1 MKKIY
6 LLDRNAVSIIKDS
19 NSGKCRKGSKLKLL
33 ERIRFLDNKKSIFSP
48 LLSILE
54 GQHGRQETK
63 EEINETI
70 AKESRH
76 IRSFFKHAKTDS
88 DSLTKNNE
96 LISELISGEREINFD
111 GYMSFLEYASK
122 YIYQP
127 LSETKK
133 QETLEYL
140 IKHANSLNIPLGHPV
155 IMCCAATIFGSPEAR
170 KVVKPKKLRKYNAH
184 NALSD
189 IISISRI
196 NNIKSLTR
204 NNNVAFKFITLD
216 RSLEKF
222 ISMISVIEVTPSSD
236 GCFQRLS
243 YSRKLFPDLG
253 ESEYQNLM
261 KRLGSEL

>member
-19 NSGKCRKGSKLKLL
+19 NSGKPQEGDKLELL
-33 ERIRFLDNKKSIFSP
+33 KKIKSLDNKKSVFSP

-54 GQHGRQETK
+54 GQRGRRETK

-70 AKESRH
+70 AKESSH
-76 IRSFFKHAKTDS
+76 IGRFFKRAKTDS
-88 DSLTKNNE
+88 DFLAKNNA
-96 LISELISGEREINFD
+96 LISELISGERELNFD
-111 GYMSFLEYASK
+111 GYMSFLDYARK
-122 YIYQP
+122 HIYQP

-133 QETLEYL
+133 HETLEDL
-140 IKHANSLNIPLGHPV
+140 IKRANSLGIPLGHPV
-155 IMCCAATIFGSPEAR
+155 VMCCAATIFGSQEAR
-170 KVVKPKKLRKYNAH
+170 KVVKPKIAKYNAH

-204 NNNVAFKFITLD
+204 NDNIIFKLITLD
-216 RSLEKF
+216 AALEKF
-222 ISMISVIEVTPSSD
+222 ISMVSVIEVTPSND

-243 YSRKLFPDLG
+243 YSRELFPDLG

-261 KRLGSEL
+261 KRLGSQL